1 MKIFVLDN
9 YDSFTYNLV
18 EAIRNITGAQPTVK
32 RNNQFELPELEA
44 YDKIILSPGPGI
56 PDEAGLLK
64 ATIETYKSSKS
75 ILGICLGMQ
84 AIAEVFGA
92 KLFNLSQVYHGITTP
107 IKVTD
112 PEDRLFRGLEPSFD
126 VGRYHSWAVDPESL
140 PPSLRVT
147 AVDDLGVVMA
157 ISHNALDVKGLQFHP
172 ESIMTS
178 PGNTMIRNWLN
189 NRSEIVFPSQ
199 GNNKFN
205 HQLNSSPKMFC

>member
-18 EAIRNITGAQPTVK
+18 EAIRNITGLQPTVK
-32 RNNQFELPELEA
+32 RNDQFEIEELDA
-44 YDKIILSPGPGI
+44 FDKIILSPGPGI

-92 KLFNLSQVYHGITTP
+92 KLYNLPEVYHGISTP
-107 IKVTD
+107 IKVTN
-112 PEDRLFRGLEPSFD
+112 PEDRLFREMDKRFD
-126 VGRYHSWAVDPESL
+126 GGRYHSWAVDPASL
-140 PPSLRVT
+140 PASLRVT
-147 AVDDLGVVMA
+147 AVDESGVIMA
-157 ISHNALDVKGLQFHP
+157 ISHNSLDVKGLQFHP

-178 PGNTMIRNWLN
+178 LGNTMLKNWLN
-189 NRSEIVFPSQ
+189 NRSGIVFPTQ
-199 GNNKFN
+199 GSEKFN
-205 HQLNSSPKMFC
+205 HQFTGSSKMFC